1 MASKADL
8 PRVWNRPGVLAVSA
22 KTGAGMEELV
32 AQICS
37 AAGAGE
43 DLSDPPMVSN
53 IRHVQLLERAR
64 SALDQA
70 SASVREMGR
79 LASEEFVLADLQS
92 ARAALEE
99 VTGVRTPDD
108 VLAHVFARFCVGK

>member
-1 MASKADL
+1 MDL
-8 PRVWNRPGVLAVSA
+8 RPG
-22 KTGAGMEELV
+22 
-32 AQICS
+32 
-37 AAGAGE
+37 
-43 DLSDPPMVSN
+43 N
-53 IRHVQLLERAR
+53 NERTKRTPASTR